1 MERVEPIH
9 TILSGK
15 LEVGACLR
23 ITVHPPGRKPMKF
36 KPEVL
41 SLRPGE
47 EILWGGSYGILF
59 RADHEI
65 LLEPLSGGGTRFRQI
80 ERFRGPV
87 VLFIGGIIKSSEKG
101 YHEMNE
107 ALKRRVEGTI

>member
-1 MERVEPIH
+1 M
-9 TILSGK
+9 
-15 LEVGACLR
+15 
-23 ITVHPPGRKPMKF
+23 
-36 KPEVL
+36 
-41 SLRPGE
+41 RPGE